1 MNRAVFFDRDD
12 TIIENIPYLG
22 DPKQVRLLPFAV
34 EALRLLKSRS
44 FAIFLI
50 SNQSGV
56 GRGFITE
63 KQVIAVNREMEL
75 QLGESFFTGIYCCY
89 DDPENPSEN
98 CRKPSPK
105 LIQQAA
111 RDYSIDLSRSYF
123 VGDKQTDILAGRRA
137 GCKTVLITGEGGSKT
152 DSKIFTKAD
161 FNARDLLQAAHWII
175 DNNLDS
181 LQNSSNL

>member
-12 TIIENIPYLG
+12 TLIENIPYLG

-56 GRGFITE
+56 GRGFITK
-63 KQVIAVNREMEL
+63 KQVDAVNREMEH

-89 DDPENPSEN
+89 EDPENPTEN

-111 RDYSIDLSRSYF
+111 RDHSVDLTRSYV
-123 VGDKQTDILAGRRA
+123 VGDSPTDILAGQRA
-137 GCKTVLITGEGGSKT
+137 GCKTICITGKGGKKT
-152 DSKIFTKAD
+152 DSEVTIKAH
-161 FNARDLLQAAHWII
+161 FNAHDLLQAARWII

-181 LQNSSNL
+181 L